1 MSSESS
7 ESAGGTPP
15 RGGQR
20 PRAEGASTGLK
31 AETTKYVM
39 PPVSIQAVRQ
49 MDVLVAV
56 VATCTTRRAAVKI
69 SDIVTATG
77 LERRDI
83 HPTLRFLTGTGLL
96 RSSPAGWT
104 PTVPGVGVAQHWNA
118 DRTAAGVALAEAWRL
133 SWIYP
138 LLLESVQPGVTLS
151 AESLADAMRPH
162 KTSRITPWMQ
172 LVDWLELAQYVQ
184 RDDVG
189 SLRLTAHLHDDPAGS
204 AEAADGMSRDRE
216 GEPSANPD
224 PSPGLVPPLSMDE
237 LLKLN
242 AADFG
247 AVTRS
252 LATIYEVLSRQRA

>member
-1 MSSESS
+1 
-7 ESAGGTPP
+7 
-15 RGGQR
+15 
-20 PRAEGASTGLK
+20 
-31 AETTKYVM
+31 
-39 PPVSIQAVRQ
+39 
-49 MDVLVAV
+49 
-56 VATCTTRRAAVKI
+56 
-69 SDIVTATG
+69 
-77 LERRDI
+77 
-83 HPTLRFLTGTGLL
+83 
-96 RSSPAGWT
+96 
-104 PTVPGVGVAQHWNA
+104 
-118 DRTAAGVALAEAWRL
+118 
-133 SWIYP
+133 
-138 LLLESVQPGVTLS
+138 
-151 AESLADAMRPH
+151 
-162 KTSRITPWMQ
+162 MQ